1 MIYCVKVVPITELL
15 AEAIRGRIRG
25 VSRSGL
31 RESLNQLGVEFEL
44 LDGMNWI
51 RLNTHRAG
59 DSLQAFSAGM
69 RLLGA

>member
-1 MIYCVKVVPITELL
+1 
-15 AEAIRGRIRG
+15 
-25 VSRSGL
+25 L